1 MDAQLSARPICPI
14 CKDVPLTDEEIALSV
29 DGKGRCWYCI
39 VESFHQL
46 GMEALIQPPAKYGR
60 PNETIDG
67 ALARAKQKFLRPTID
82 QTVIDAVN
90 AAPGA
95 HIQPPGKAKALP
107 TTAPIKFS
115 DAERKAFVTS
125 FGVDP
130 QPKVVPTEI
139 VVHGAGDD
147 TYMKFSFPHPID
159 AKEEQE
165 IKRIMSVMLEIF
177 GKLLKVGAQFAST
190 LIDLQTMSGEMFI
203 GGKK

>member
-1 MDAQLSARPICPI
+1 MDPQLTVNPICPI
-14 CKDVPLTDEEIALSV
+14 CKSVQLTNEEIAMSA

-39 VESFHQL
+39 VESFSQM
-46 GMEALIQPPAKYGR
+46 GMEQLIGAPEKYGR
-60 PNETIDG
+60 HGETIEN
-67 ALARAKQKFLRPTID
+67 AIARSKQKFLRPPID
-82 QTVIDAVN
+82 QTVIDAVA

-95 HIQPPGKAKALP
+95 QLQQPGKAKSLP
-107 TTAPIKFS
+107 ATVPLKFS
-115 DAERKAFVTS
+115 DTERKAFATS
-125 FGVDP
+125 FGIDP
-130 QPKVVPTEI
+130 QPKVTPTEI

-147 TYMKFSFPHPID
+147 TYMKFSFPHAID

-165 IKRIMSVMLEIF
+165 IKRIMGVMLEIF